1 MLNVKRGEIYYV
13 NFGIGH
19 GSEIGKT
26 RPCIIVQNDIG
37 NTYAPTTIVL
47 PITHRR
53 KNVNQPTQVVLDR
66 KMFNGKGKING
77 VIMGEQIRTISKT
90 RIKSYTGET
99 LLASAMEEV
108 DNAIKVAMGLSS

>member
-13 NFGIGH
+13 DFGSGH
-19 GSEIGKT
+19 GSEIGKV

-37 NTYAPTTIVL
+37 NTYSPTTIVL

-53 KNVNQPTQVVLDR
+53 KNISQPTQVVLD
-66 KMFNGKGKING
+66 KHMIKGEGKVDG
-77 VIMGEQIRTISKT
+77 VILGEQVRTINKT

-99 LLASAMEEV
+99 LLASAMEQV